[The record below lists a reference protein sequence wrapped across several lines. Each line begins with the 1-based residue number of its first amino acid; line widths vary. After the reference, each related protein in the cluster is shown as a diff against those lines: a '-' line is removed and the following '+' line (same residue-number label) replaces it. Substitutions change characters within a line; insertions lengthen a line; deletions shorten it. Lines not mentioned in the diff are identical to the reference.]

1 MTRDLFRQQLERH
14 NSGITTPRHSG
25 VYRGQKV
32 HHVPAFGSE
41 PESILAR
48 VFLEAAGGPVA
59 VQVGEGAITQI
70 EALGIVKEG
79 RLIVTRVAE
88 DNYRVVKEAVEA

>member
-1 MTRDLFRQQLERH
+1 VEFEDLDITQL
-14 NSGITTPRHSG
+14 SIQGSASG

-32 HHVPAFGSE
+32 RHVPAFGSE

-59 VQVGEGAITQI
+59 VQVDEGAITQI
-70 EALGIVKEG
+70 EALGIVNG
-79 RLIVTRVAE
+79 NRLIVTRVAK
-88 DNYRVVKEAVEA
+88 DNYRAVKEAVEA